1 MKSLR
6 GAYNRMKKSGCRVEC
21 FESMDDV
28 SPALKDQLLELM
40 TETRQGEAERG
51 YSMTLSRI
59 FDPRDE
65 GLLLAVC
72 FDADDRPLAFNQYV
86 PATEVDGFS
95 LDLMRRT
102 NDPDAPNG
110 LTDFVII
117 ETLQWMAERGLRGL
131 GLNFATMRAVV
142 AGESGSGPWNSL
154 ERTVL
159 HRFSETLQIE
169 SLWRFN
175 QKYDPMWNPR
185 YVVTGPFLPLARSS
199 LAIARAEA
207 VTEIPVIGSLLKTRE
222 PAHSGDQS

>member
-1 MKSLR
+1 
-6 GAYNRMKKSGCRVEC
+6 
-21 FESMDDV
+21 
-28 SPALKDQLLELM
+28 M

-72 FDADDRPLAFNQYV
+72 FGSDGRPLAFNQYV
-86 PATEVDGFS
+86 PASEVNGFS

-102 NDPDAPNG
+102 NSEDAPNG

-117 ETLQWMAERGLRGL
+117 ETIQWMQERGFRGL
-131 GLNFATMRAVV
+131 GLNFATMRSVV
-142 AGESGSGPWNSL
+142 SGEAEGGPWMSL
-154 ERTVL
+154 ERSVL
-159 HRFSETLQIE
+159 HRFSDTMQIE

-175 QKYDPMWNPR
+175 KKYDPMWNPR
-185 YVVTGPFLPLARSS
+185 YVVTGPFLPLARGG

-207 VTEIPVIGSLLKTRE
+207 VSELPIIGPLLRPGE
-222 PAHSGDQS
+222 PAHTDSGIDGAAG

>member
-1 MKSLR
+1 
-6 GAYNRMKKSGCRVEC
+6 
-21 FESMDDV
+21 
-28 SPALKDQLLELM
+28 M

-72 FDADDRPLAFNQYV
+72 FGPDDAPLAFNQYV
-86 PATEVDGFS
+86 PAAEVNGYS

-102 NDPDAPNG
+102 NDTDAPNG

-117 ETLQWMAERGLRGL
+117 GTIQWMAARGLRGL

-142 AGESGSGPWNSL
+142 AGEGGNGPWTHL
-154 ERTVL
+154 ERSVL
-159 HRFSETLQIE
+159 HRFSDTLQIE

-207 VTEIPVIGSLLKTRE
+207 VTEIPVIGGLLKAHE
-222 PAHSGDQS
+222 PTGSDKTV